1 MANDITA
8 ALRECQEY
16 AQMGYDVAMDSW
28 NKLHT
33 ALLEEEET
41 INAADRQQRQI
52 KRLENAEVLERQK
65 RNLSAFKRM
74 DKELKR
80 DLDNLHKQ
88 QAEFSVLVFG
98 RTMVGKSTLMEILTH
113 GDGTSIGNGSQRT
126 TLDVRDYHWQGMK
139 ITDVPG
145 IASFDGEDDDRL
157 ALEAAKAADLILFL
171 ISDDGVQQEE
181 AKNLAELRR
190 LGKPVLGII
199 NVKLGITSQVRAVDL
214 KRLPKKMSE
223 TERIE
228 AICNQFRQFSGS
240 YQQDWGDLTFVPAH
254 LKAAYIGQDTNNE
267 LWELS
272 NFAAVEQYILSKVQQ
287 DGCFLRIKTFMD
299 RAVVPLQKR
308 MENIFGNS
316 GENMMEAF
324 TYRKK
329 WHDLD
334 EWGEEFYEESK
345 EKYNA
350 LCERLEQK
358 LENGI
363 CDFAENNYENSNA
376 GKAWQDY
383 LQNELKLEDGCENF
397 LRERAGKFLRKQR
410 ELQDSLKT
418 ELEFFSMGGNF
429 GGISMGDI
437 TDTQFLGTLGAVGAA
452 MIFGGPIGIG
462 FGILNFLFSDSKSE
476 KIRKAKRDLR
486 AQLRKATAPYKEE
499 LLDQTW
505 KNMYQKIF
513 EEGITGLRDT
523 LVKMDELLC
532 ELADSEAKGGEKLNA
547 MLDSLNRKM
556 WFEADKYLHLEC
568 KKINISNII
577 RLPGEMLHAYAAKTP
592 AQTYLDG
599 MGSLLGE
606 KIIWT
611 EVNDDEEKFSQFAT
625 ELTHLLGEWHYQDF
639 VYDENKK
646 VGCIFLH
653 EKSPSEALM
662 DSRARLAY
670 QYLESPIVEW

>member
-33 ALLEEEET
+33 ALLEEEEK

-214 KRLPKKMSE
+214 KRLQKKMSE

-240 YQQDWGDLTFVPAH
+240 YQQDWGDLTFVPTH

-308 MENIFGNS
+308 MEMLFDNS
-316 GENMMEAF
+316 GENIMAAF
-324 TYRKK
+324 EYRRK

-334 EWGEEFYEESK
+334 EWREEFFAESQ
-345 EKYNA
+345 EKYDE
-350 LCERLEQK
+350 LCERLRRQ

-363 CDFAENNYENSNA
+363 RDFAECNYENSNA

-383 LQNELKLEDGCENF
+383 LQNELRLDRACENF
-397 LRERAGKFLRKQR
+397 LQERREKFRRKQR
-410 ELQDSLKT
+410 ELYDSLKT
-418 ELEFFSMGGNF
+418 ELDFFSIGGNF
-429 GGISMGDI
+429 GRISMEDI
-437 TDTQFLGTLGAVGAA
+437 TDTQFWGSLGAAGAA
-452 MIFGGPIGIG
+452 AFLGLGPIGAIG
-462 FGILNFLFSDSKSE
+462 LGALNFLFSDSKSE
-476 KIRKAKRDLR
+476 KIRKAKGKLR
-486 AQLRKATAPYKEE
+486 AQLKDATKPYLDG
-499 LLDQTW
+499 LLTNVLE
-505 KNMYQKIF
+505 NMNEKILGQ
-513 EEGITGLRDT
+513 GIGGLRDT
-523 LVKMDELLC
+523 LVTMDELLFA
-532 ELADSEAKGGEKLNA
+532 LAGKEAANGKRLNEMLGG
-547 MLDSLNRKM
+547 LNRRM
-556 WFEADKYLHLEC
+556 WFKADKYLHYEGE
-568 KKINISNII
+568 KINVNYII
-577 RLPGEMLHAYAAKTP
+577 RLPGEMLYAYAQETP
-592 AQTYLDG
+592 AEKYLEG
-599 MGSLLGE
+599 MTSLLGE
-606 KIIWT
+606 KVIW
-611 EVNDDEEKFSQFAT
+611 DENFVHFSEK
-625 ELTHLLGEWHYQDF
+625 LPLLLGEWSYQDF
-639 VYDENKK
+639 EYDECGK
-646 VGCIFLH
+646 VDCIFLY
-653 EKSPSEALM
+653 EKSRLDLLM
-662 DSRARLAY
+662 NSKVRLEY
-670 QYLESPIVEW
+670 QCWCLPIVEY